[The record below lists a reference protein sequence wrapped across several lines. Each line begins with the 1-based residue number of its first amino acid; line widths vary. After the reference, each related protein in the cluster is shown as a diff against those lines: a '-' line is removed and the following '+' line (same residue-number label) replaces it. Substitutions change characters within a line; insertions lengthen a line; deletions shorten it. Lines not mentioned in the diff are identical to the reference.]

1 MESGDIPV
9 IIRSPRESTSF
20 SSVIAEVNRDM
31 AKNEINTRF
40 ISPMLIRKYSPV
52 AFMSLDMLVIK
63 NWKSENKIIPSIT
76 KR

>member
-31 AKNEINTRF
+31 PKNEINTRF
-40 ISPMLIRKYSPV
+40 ISPMLIRKYNPV
-52 AFMSLDMLVIK
+52 AFIRRDILVIK
-63 NWKSENKIIPSIT
+63 NWKREKRIIPSIT